1 MKRKILSA
9 LFLFILVSIS
19 CSNKPDNK
27 VAAIVNDSI
36 PEGAI
41 PFEYDSKMLKLIILK
56 GKINDS
62 IAINLMFDT
71 GGASGLFISDS
82 LKSIVGDSCKLQ
94 IGKYSNQESI
104 SVIRNKNILRNL
116 GSHGGII
123 NWRFFEGKILRIS
136 FQNKFIQVYDNLTN
150 VKDYDRI
157 KIKKYQGFNFLILP
171 VKIHLQGKIITEDLL
186 FDTGS
191 NSGVFL
197 DNRLINKYG
206 LKIDSALNGNTSMEK
221 GTLNVFSLNIDSV
234 GLDKYYVNEK
244 NAIFS
249 SFFKNHS
256 LFFGFLGTRILENFD
271 IILDLKNFVLYL
283 KPNDSN

>member
-9 LFLFILVSIS
+9 LFLFILVSTS

-27 VAAIVNDSI
+27 VSAIVNDSI

-56 GKINDS
+56 GTINDS

-71 GGASGLFISDS
+71 GGASGLFISNE
-82 LKSIVGDSCKLQ
+82 LKKLVGDSCKLQ
-94 IGKYSNQESI
+94 IGNYSNQESI
-104 SVIRNKNILRNL
+104 NVIRNKDILRNL
-116 GSHGGII
+116 GSNGGII
-123 NWRFFEGKILRIS
+123 NWRFFEGKTLRIS
-136 FQNKFIQVYDNLTN
+136 FHNKFIKVYDNPTN
-150 VKDYDRI
+150 TKDYNRI

-171 VKIHLQGKIITEDLL
+171 VTICLQGKTISEDLL

-249 SFFKNHS
+249 SYFKNHS